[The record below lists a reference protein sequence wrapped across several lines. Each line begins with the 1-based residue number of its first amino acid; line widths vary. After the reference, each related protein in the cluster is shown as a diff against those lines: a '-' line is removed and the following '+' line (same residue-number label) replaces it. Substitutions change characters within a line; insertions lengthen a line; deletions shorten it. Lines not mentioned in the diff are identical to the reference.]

1 MIIKRHEKCAMI
13 LIDTSIWIQV
23 FRDKQGLEA
32 QRIQQWLNGRKIVLT
47 RFIQLELLQ
56 GCRDEKEWQ
65 LLSSYLEEQIYIEPK
80 PSTWQAAARL
90 YFDLRRQGLTV
101 RSPID
106 CCIAQIA
113 LENHLILLHDDR
125 DFLTI
130 AKIRPLIMEH
140 WQSRT

>member
-1 MIIKRHEKCAMI
+1 MI

-32 QRIQQWLNGRKIVLT
+32 QRIQEWVDGRKIVLT

-56 GCRDEKEWQ
+56 GCRDENEWQ
-65 LLSSYLEEQIYIEPK
+65 TLSRYLEGQSYIEPK

-113 LENHLILLHDDR
+113 LENGLILLHDDK
-125 DFLTI
+125 DFLVI
-130 AKIRPLIMEH
+130 AKIRPLIMQH

>member
-1 MIIKRHEKCAMI
+1 MI

-65 LLSSYLEEQIYIEPK
+65 LLSSYLEEQTYIEPK

-113 LENHLILLHDDR
+113 LENRLLLLHDDR

-140 WQSRT
+140 WQSRSIR

>member
-1 MIIKRHEKCAMI
+1 MI

-23 FRDKQGLEA
+23 FKDKQGLESR
-32 QRIQQWLNGRKIVLT
+32 QIQQWINGRKIILT

-56 GCRDEKEWQ
+56 GCRDEKEWK
-65 LLSSYLEEQIYIEPK
+65 LLSSYLEEQTYIEPN
-80 PSTWQAAARL
+80 PSTWQQSARI

-113 LENHLILLHDDR
+113 LENNLLLLHDDK

-140 WQSRT
+140 WQSRA

>member
-1 MIIKRHEKCAMI
+1 MI

-32 QRIQQWLNGRKIVLT
+32 QRIQEWINGRKIVLT

-56 GCRDEKEWQ
+56 GCRDENEWQ
-65 LLSSYLEEQIYIEPK
+65 LLSSYLEGQTYIEPK

-113 LENHLILLHDDR
+113 LENRLILLHDDK
-125 DFLTI
+125 DFLVI
-130 AKIRPLIMEH
+130 AKIRPLIMQH
-140 WQSRT
+140 WQSRA

>member
-1 MIIKRHEKCAMI
+1 MI

-32 QRIQQWLNGRKIVLT
+32 KRIQAWINGRQIILT
-47 RFIQLELLQ
+47 RFVQLELLQ

-65 LLSSYLEEQIYIEPK
+65 LLNSYLEEQTYIDAK
-80 PSTWQAAARL
+80 PSTWKSAARL

-113 LENHLILLHDDR
+113 LENRLILLHNDR
-125 DFLTI
+125 DFLSI
-130 AKIRPLIMEH
+130 AKICPIQMKH
-140 WQSRT
+140 WQTP

>member
-1 MIIKRHEKCAMI
+1 MI

-32 QRIQQWLNGRKIVLT
+32 QRIQEWINGRKIVLT

-56 GCRDEKEWQ
+56 GCRDEKEWHT
-65 LLSSYLEEQIYIEPK
+65 LSSYLEGQTYIEPK

-113 LENHLILLHDDR
+113 LENRLILLHDDK
-125 DFLTI
+125 DFLVI
-130 AKIRPLIMEH
+130 AEIRPLIMQH
-140 WQSRT
+140 WQSRA

>member
-1 MIIKRHEKCAMI
+1 MI
-13 LIDTSIWIQV
+13 LIDTSIWIHV
-23 FRDKQGLEA
+23 FRDKQGIES
-32 QRIQQWLNGRKIVLT
+32 QRIQEWINGRKVVLT

-56 GCRDEKEWQ
+56 GCRDEKEWRT
-65 LLSSYLEEQIYIEPK
+65 LSGYLEGQFYIEPK

-113 LENHLILLHDDR
+113 LENGLILLHDDN
-125 DFLTI
+125 DFLVI
-130 AKIRPLIMEH
+130 AKIRPLMMQH
-140 WQSRT
+140 WHSRA